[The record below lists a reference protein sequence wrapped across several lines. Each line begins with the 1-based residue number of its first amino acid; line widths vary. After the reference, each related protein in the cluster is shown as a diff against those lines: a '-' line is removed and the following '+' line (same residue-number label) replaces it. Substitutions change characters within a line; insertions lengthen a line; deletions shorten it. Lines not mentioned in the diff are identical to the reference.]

1 MKITRKRLKQI
12 IAEEL
17 GGPKG
22 GLKENTI
29 SGETG
34 STIWDMQVVGENVQ
48 INIEI
53 VNDPDN
59 PYGGGAE
66 YYFEVPIAQL
76 VELLKS

>member
-1 MKITRKRLKQI
+1 MKITRKQLKQI

-17 GGPKG
+17 GG
-22 GLKENTI
+22 LKANTI

-34 STIWDMQVVGENVQ
+34 STMWDMQVVGENVQ

-53 VNDPDN
+53 LNDPDD
-59 PYGGGAE
+59 PYGGGPE

-76 VELLKS
+76 MELLS

>member
-1 MKITRKRLKQI
+1 MKITRKQLKQI

-17 GGPKG
+17 GG
-22 GLKENTI
+22 LKENVEKSI

-34 STIWDMQVVGENVQ
+34 STTWDMRVVGENVV

-53 VNDPDN
+53 VNDPDD
-59 PYGGGAE
+59 PYGGGPE

-76 VELLKS
+76 MELLS

>member
-1 MKITRKRLKQI
+1 MKITRKQLKQI

-17 GGPKG
+17 G

-34 STIWDMQVVGENVQ
+34 STMWDMQVVGENVQ

-53 VNDPDN
+53 LNDPDD
-59 PYGGGAE
+59 PYGGGPE

-76 VELLKS
+76 MELLS

>member
-1 MKITRKRLKQI
+1 MKITKKQLKQI

-17 GGPKG
+17 GS
-22 GLKENTI
+22 LKENTI
-29 SGETG
+29 SGNTG
-34 STIWDMQVVGENVQ
+34 SIAWDMQVVGENVQ

-53 VNDPDN
+53 VNDPDD

-76 VELLKS
+76 VKLLKS